1 LPSDIA
7 DMLNNLQPPCHA
19 SVAFGGKTLA
29 TLKESTMVSSHGSQ
43 DHFQANAKSF
53 SSQVHAFV
61 PSVEEED
68 HNQDDDD
75 MGGGNSK
82 GKSKDTKSSANIEAP
97 AQAATQSTTPPAENK
112 STISSDGSG
121 AGATNICRRRDSGSC
136 AIKGLMAWSMAQAKI
151 IDDTCACRSKRGR
164 SIRFLL

>member
-1 LPSDIA
+1 
-7 DMLNNLQPPCHA
+7 MLNNLQPSCHA

-53 SSQVHAFV
+53 SSRVHAFV

-82 GKSKDTKSSANIEAP
+82 GKSRDTKSSAYIEAQ
-97 AQAATQSTTPPAENK
+97 AQAAAKYPTPPH
-112 STISSDGSG
+112 SG
-121 AGATNICRRRDSGSC
+121 EQSYSYYDKELKKRVKKLVSEIAGLYT
-136 AIKGLMAWSMAQAKI
+136 L
-151 IDDTCACRSKRGR
+151 
-164 SIRFLL
+164 SILTFA